1 MFPRR
6 DRVSVLCYSP
16 TKIYA
21 NNITQ
26 HAGET
31 LCCPFLAM
39 PASVTEQTSKMLR
52 LLQQLQLL
60 FAETAMPRG

>member
-31 LCCPFLAM
+31 LCRVVRFSQC
-39 PASVTEQTSKMLR
+39 
-52 LLQQLQLL
+52 LQ
-60 FAETAMPRG
+60 A